1 MTLPRSHALAGRP
14 AHIPHAVPP
23 DAWRKAEGRSTVNH
37 VAGAAAS
44 PLASDPGRGG
54 DPGRGADSGREG
66 GSGRE
71 GDSGRRADSGRG
83 PDPGR
88 STDPGAPHAERV
100 WEQRRALGRRLASLR
115 SRSGFS
121 QWEFAPLTG
130 YSRSTLSDAELGR
143 HRLRREFWQRCDEA
157 LMSDDVLTAAY
168 DRIEALAMAVRR
180 TARSQAQAAREEQAS
195 RRLQALLPAPSA
207 EDLGAEGAGPIL
219 PVPAGTAPA
228 TVPGEVAPDGVA
240 PDEVAPGGGGPGGDV
255 VAPGRTTASGIV
267 WGGADPVG
275 PLGLAPAA
283 LRVAPDSCAPA
294 GSARVAGLGRA
305 GSVPPDPAS
314 SGATAHP
321 ETATQPHREGT
332 QPHGE
337 GGQSLGGGSQPHG
350 GSAQPYGGGAQP
362 SQTVMEQCPHCHQP
376 VTVIIVAGAP
386 LTSP

>member
-1 MTLPRSHALAGRP
+1 
-14 AHIPHAVPP
+14 
-23 DAWRKAEGRSTVNH
+23 
-37 VAGAAAS
+37 
-44 PLASDPGRGG
+44 
-54 DPGRGADSGREG
+54 
-66 GSGRE
+66 
-71 GDSGRRADSGRG
+71 
-83 PDPGR
+83 
-88 STDPGAPHAERV
+88 
-100 WEQRRALGRRLASLR
+100 
-115 SRSGFS
+115 
-121 QWEFAPLTG
+121 LTG

-180 TARSQAQAAREEQAS
+180 TARSQEQAAREEQAS

-228 TVPGEVAPDGVA
+228 TVPGEVAPGEVAPDGVA
-240 PDEVAPGGGGPGGDV
+240 PGGGGPRGGGPGGDV
-255 VAPGRTTASGIV
+255 VAPGGTTASGPGGTTASGIV
-267 WGGADPVG
+267 WGGADPAG
-275 PLGLAPAA
+275 LLGLAPAA
-283 LRVAPDSCAPA
+283 AVPPALRVALDGCAPA

-314 SGATAHP
+314 SGAAAHP

-332 QPHGE
+332 QPHSE
-337 GGQSLGGGSQPHG
+337 GGQSLGEGGQPH
-350 GSAQPYGGGAQP
+350 GGGAQP